1 MPVGACQPRQQS
13 AVVTAAVAPPS
24 PRLVGGKILSRNRR
38 FVYAVCW
45 YAPDAATATRDTVT
59 MTATGEPH
67 KIEPTQMGFT
77 WLFRPDTLWS
87 SGFSSTVGAVENKE
101 EFWIHPPRYGRYC
114 ILELNPFPHI
124 KRPATSSTT

>member
-1 MPVGACQPRQQS
+1 M
-13 AVVTAAVAPPS
+13 
-24 PRLVGGKILSRNRR
+24 
-38 FVYAVCW
+38 YAVCW